1 MRGWNTELNIVKE
14 YKQYFTPLDLA
25 DFMVKLVPED
35 NVNTVVD
42 LSMGECGLLEAAKK
56 RWNNASFWGA
66 DIDET
71 LLSKIHAKSPYIHT
85 FSGDSLGDS
94 IGNWVEY
101 QDILEKNKFDLAIAN
116 PPFNYFDQVSVC
128 VDDSEMVLTIEMR
141 FLLKYIEIVKEGG
154 YICIILPYG
163 FLSLDL
169 YSKLRLEILKRA
181 TIHKV
186 IKIFENCFERIDA
199 DTCLLLLQ
207 KKSSGDEYIQDKI
220 AIEYLDNQYS
230 LQNHTNITISSE
242 KNRLDLEYNKLLID
256 FQKIRHRCPYPI
268 EQLSQYVENCKRG
281 RTLANKKDLV
291 VEKGIRFLHT
301 TDVKYLNISNDSP
314 VYVLRNTSYFKE
326 SIVRPRN
333 ILIGR
338 VGKACIG
345 KIAIVPEHYP
355 KTVASD
361 CIFCLEIK
369 DIDPYYLTLFLASIY
384 GQMQLKGLAKGSC
397 SKYITKEDLLQLLII
412 VPDMEIQIYF
422 RQKYLDILSRC
433 GRINKVILLEKLVF
447 EMENILGKE

>member
-1 MRGWNTELNIVKE
+1 MNIVKE

-25 DFMVKLVPED
+25 DFMVELVPE
-35 NVNTVVD
+35 NSVNTVVD

-56 RWNNASFWGA
+56 RWDNASFWGA
-66 DIDET
+66 DIDNT

-85 FSGDSLGDS
+85 FSGDSLGDT

-101 QDILEKNKFDLAIAN
+101 QDILQKDKFDLAIAN
-116 PPFNYFDQVSVC
+116 PPFNFFDQASVC
-128 VDDSEMVLTIEMR
+128 VDGFEMVLPIEMR
-141 FLLKYIEIVKEGG
+141 FLLKYIDIVKDGG

-169 YSKLRLEILKRA
+169 YSKLRLEILKKV

-186 IKIFENCFERIDA
+186 IKIFENCFKRIDA

-207 KKSSGDEYIQDKI
+207 KKNTIDGYIQDKI
-220 AIEYLDNQYS
+220 AIEYLDSQYS
-230 LQNHTNITISSE
+230 LQNHLYITISSRE
-242 KNRLDLEYNKLLID
+242 NRLDLEYHKLLKD
-256 FQKIRHRCPYPI
+256 FQRIRGRCKYPI
-268 EQLSQYVENCKRG
+268 KLLSQYVESCKRG

-291 VEKGIRFLHT
+291 VENGIRFLHT
-301 TDVKYLNISNDSP
+301 TDVKHLSISNASP
-314 VYVLRNTSYFKE
+314 VYVLENTDYFKE
-326 SIVRPRN
+326 SIVRPGN

-355 KTVASD
+355 KTVSSD
-361 CIFCLEIK
+361 CIFCLETK

-384 GQMQLKGLAKGSC
+384 GQMQLKGFAKGSC
-397 SKYITKEDLLQLLII
+397 SKYITKQDLLQLMIF
-412 VPDMEIQIYF
+412 VPDMETQIYF
-422 RQKYLDILSRC
+422 RKKYLDILSRQ
-433 GRINKVILLEKLVF
+433 GRTNKVLLLKELVF
-447 EMENILGKE
+447 EMENI